1 MMRLNELLPMKT
13 QWACVLCLCTSLSM
27 NAQAFDLQA
36 AWDAALGYD
45 ASHSAA
51 AYQRLAAQENIPQA
65 RAALLPQVSLNGS
78 YQRNHPIKPDA
89 DSNNSYGYSVQATQ
103 TLFDASKYADYKQGK
118 LAAKLADAQFDLSEQ
133 QLLLNVSQAYF
144 DVLTAY
150 DLISA
155 SKASKKLYQRQ
166 LEQAKT
172 MFDVGAATIVDT
184 HEAQAGLDNAQVQ
197 VLNAEQ
203 KLHLAQQKLEYYT
216 GLNPLDIERIDDKQV
231 NRILNRKTLAEWQ
244 QLAYLSNTNISAKH
258 LAVEQAQA
266 AVQKAKANRYPTVE
280 LQAAYQDQHQQVSN
294 MGFSENV
301 HNKGASIGVNLSMPL
316 YTGGAL
322 SSQVRQTQFELL
334 QREDELTASKRDT
347 DLQVR
352 EQYLNVQSG
361 LAQVNA
367 LEQLVLTNRKK
378 LESSQLGQ
386 QVGVRSNLDVI
397 DAQRTMAESEQQLA
411 KARYDYLQAQ
421 LALAQA
427 AGQLQTGEALRQIND
442 AIRQQPLRK
451 TP

>member
-1 MMRLNELLPMKT
+1 MMRLNELFPMKT
-13 QWACVLCLCTSLSM
+13 KWACVLCLCTSWSM
-27 NAQAFDLQA
+27 SAQAFDLQA

-78 YQRNHPIKPDA
+78 YQRNHPIEPDA

-155 SKASKKLYQRQ
+155 SKASKTLYERQ

-216 GLNPLDIERIDDKQV
+216 GLNPADIERIDGKQV

-334 QREDELTASKRDT
+334 QREDEFTASKRDT

>member
-118 LAAKLADAQFDLSEQ
+118 LAAKLADVQFDLSEQ

-216 GLNPLDIERIDDKQV
+216 GLNPVDIERIDGKQV

-397 DAQRTMAESEQQLA
+397 DAQRTLAESEQQLA

>member
-78 YQRNHPIKPDA
+78 YQRNYPIEPDA

-334 QREDELTASKRDT
+334 QREDELTASKRDA

-397 DAQRTMAESEQQLA
+397 DAQRTLAESEQQLA

>member
-1 MMRLNELLPMKT
+1 MKT
-13 QWACVLCLCTSLSM
+13 KWAWVLCLCSSWSM

-65 RAALLPQVSLNGS
+65 RAALLPQVSLNGT
-78 YQRNHPIKPDA
+78 YQRNYPIEPDA

-155 SKASKKLYQRQ
+155 SKASKILYERQ

-216 GLNPLDIERIDDKQV
+216 GLNPTDIERIDGKQV
-231 NRILNRKTLAEWQ
+231 KRILNRKTLTEWQ
-244 QLAYLSNTNISAKH
+244 QLAYLSNTHISAKH

-266 AVQKAKANRYPTVE
+266 SVQKAKANRYPTVE

-294 MGFSENV
+294 LGFSEKV

-322 SSQVRQTQFELL
+322 SSQVRQAQLELL

-397 DAQRTMAESEQQLA
+397 DAQKTLAESEQQLA

>member
-13 QWACVLCLCTSLSM
+13 KWACVLCLCTSWSM
-27 NAQAFDLQA
+27 SVQAFDLQA

-78 YQRNHPIKPDA
+78 YQRNHPIEPDA
-89 DSNNSYGYSVQATQ
+89 DSSNSYGYSIQATQ

-155 SKASKKLYQRQ
+155 SKASKILYERQ

-216 GLNPLDIERIDDKQV
+216 GLNPADIERIDGKQV

-397 DAQRTMAESEQQLA
+397 DAQRTLAESEQQLA

>member
-216 GLNPLDIERIDDKQV
+216 GLNPVDIERIDGKQV

-397 DAQRTMAESEQQLA
+397 DAQRTLAESEQQLA

>member
-78 YQRNHPIKPDA
+78 YQRNHPIEPDA

-155 SKASKKLYQRQ
+155 SKASKLLYERQ

-216 GLNPLDIERIDDKQV
+216 GLNPADIERIDGKQV

-294 MGFSENV
+294 MGFSEKV

-397 DAQRTMAESEQQLA
+397 DAQRTLAESEQQLA

>member
-1 MMRLNELLPMKT
+1 MMRLNELFPIKT
-13 QWACVLCLCTSLSM
+13 KWVCVLCLCSSWSM
-27 NAQAFDLQA
+27 SAQAFDLQA

-266 AVQKAKANRYPTVE
+266 AVQKAKANC
-280 LQAAYQDQHQQVSN
+280 AC
-294 MGFSENV
+294 
-301 HNKGASIGVNLSMPL
+301 K
-316 YTGGAL
+316 
-322 SSQVRQTQFELL
+322 
-334 QREDELTASKRDT
+334 
-347 DLQVR
+347 
-352 EQYLNVQSG
+352 
-361 LAQVNA
+361 
-367 LEQLVLTNRKK
+367 
-378 LESSQLGQ
+378 
-386 QVGVRSNLDVI
+386 
-397 DAQRTMAESEQQLA
+397 
-411 KARYDYLQAQ
+411 
-421 LALAQA
+421 
-427 AGQLQTGEALRQIND
+427 
-442 AIRQQPLRK
+442 
-451 TP
+451 

>member
-78 YQRNHPIKPDA
+78 YQRNYPIEPDA

-103 TLFDASKYADYKQGK
+103 ILFDASKYADYKQGK
-118 LAAKLADAQFDLSEQ
+118 LAAKLADVQFDLSEQ

-216 GLNPLDIERIDDKQV
+216 GLNPLDIERIDGKQV

-397 DAQRTMAESEQQLA
+397 DAQRTLAESEQQLA

>member
-78 YQRNHPIKPDA
+78 YQRNYPIEPDA

-103 TLFDASKYADYKQGK
+103 ILFDASKYADYKQGK
-118 LAAKLADAQFDLSEQ
+118 LAAKLADVQFDLSEQ

-397 DAQRTMAESEQQLA
+397 DAQRTLAESEQQLA

>member
-78 YQRNHPIKPDA
+78 YQRNYPIEPDA

-103 TLFDASKYADYKQGK
+103 ILFDASKYADYKQGK

-155 SKASKKLYQRQ
+155 SSASKKLYQRQ

-334 QREDELTASKRDT
+334 QREDELTASKRDA

-397 DAQRTMAESEQQLA
+397 DAQRTLAESEQQLA

>member
-78 YQRNHPIKPDA
+78 YQRNYPIEPDA

-118 LAAKLADAQFDLSEQ
+118 LAAKLADVQFDLSEQ

-155 SKASKKLYQRQ
+155 SKASKILYERQ

-184 HEAQAGLDNAQVQ
+184 YEAQAGLDNAQVQ

-216 GLNPLDIERIDDKQV
+216 GLNPVDIERIDGKQV

-397 DAQRTMAESEQQLA
+397 DAQRTLAESEQQLA

>member
-51 AYQRLAAQENIPQA
+51 AYQRLAAQESIPQA

-397 DAQRTMAESEQQLA
+397 DAQRTLAESEQQLA

>member
-155 SKASKKLYQRQ
+155 SKASKILYERQ

-397 DAQRTMAESEQQLA
+397 DAQRTLAESEQQLA

>member
-216 GLNPLDIERIDDKQV
+216 GLNPVDIERIDDKQV

-397 DAQRTMAESEQQLA
+397 DAQRTLAESEQQLA

>member
-13 QWACVLCLCTSLSM
+13 KWACVLCLCTSWSM
-27 NAQAFDLQA
+27 SVQAFDLQA

-51 AYQRLAAQENIPQA
+51 AYQRLAAQESIPQA

-78 YQRNHPIKPDA
+78 YQRNYPIEPDA

-155 SKASKKLYQRQ
+155 SKASKTLYERQ

-216 GLNPLDIERIDDKQV
+216 GLNPADIERIDGKQV

-294 MGFSENV
+294 MGFSEKV

-334 QREDELTASKRDT
+334 QREDEFTASKRDT

-397 DAQRTMAESEQQLA
+397 DAQRTLAESEQQLA

>member
-13 QWACVLCLCTSLSM
+13 KWACVLCLCTSWSM
-27 NAQAFDLQA
+27 SVQAFDLQA

-78 YQRNHPIKPDA
+78 YQRNHPIEPDA

-155 SKASKKLYQRQ
+155 SKASKTLYERQ

-216 GLNPLDIERIDDKQV
+216 GLNPADIERIDGKQV

-397 DAQRTMAESEQQLA
+397 DAQRTLAESEQQLA

>member
-103 TLFDASKYADYKQGK
+103 ILFDASKYADYKQGK

-397 DAQRTMAESEQQLA
+397 DAQRTLAESEQQLA

>member
-1 MMRLNELLPMKT
+1 M
-13 QWACVLCLCTSLSM
+13 S
-27 NAQAFDLQA
+27 AQAFDLQA

-78 YQRNHPIKPDA
+78 YQRNYPIEPDA

-155 SKASKKLYQRQ
+155 SKASKTLYERQ

-216 GLNPLDIERIDDKQV
+216 GLNPTDIERIDGKQV

-316 YTGGAL
+316 YTGGTL

-397 DAQRTMAESEQQLA
+397 DAQRTLAESEQQLA

>member
-78 YQRNHPIKPDA
+78 YQRNYPIEPDA

-103 TLFDASKYADYKQGK
+103 ILFDASKYADYKQGK

-397 DAQRTMAESEQQLA
+397 DAQRTLAESEQQLA

-427 AGQLQTGEALRQIND
+427 AGQLQTGEALRQIKD

>member
-78 YQRNHPIKPDA
+78 YQRNHPIEPDA

-155 SKASKKLYQRQ
+155 SKASKLLYERQ

-216 GLNPLDIERIDDKQV
+216 GLNPADIERIDGKQV

-397 DAQRTMAESEQQLA
+397 DAQRTLAESEQQLA

>member
-397 DAQRTMAESEQQLA
+397 DAQRTLAESEQQLA

>member
-78 YQRNHPIKPDA
+78 YQRNYPIEPDA

-103 TLFDASKYADYKQGK
+103 ILFDASKYADYKQGK

-155 SKASKKLYQRQ
+155 SKASKILYERQ

-216 GLNPLDIERIDDKQV
+216 GLNPADIERIDGKQV

-397 DAQRTMAESEQQLA
+397 DAQRTLAESEQQLA

>member
-78 YQRNHPIKPDA
+78 YQRNHPIEPDA
-89 DSNNSYGYSVQATQ
+89 DSNNSYGYSIQATQ

-155 SKASKKLYQRQ
+155 SKASKILYERQ

-172 MFDVGAATIVDT
+172 MFDVGAATIIDT

-216 GLNPLDIERIDDKQV
+216 GLNPADIERIDGKQV

-334 QREDELTASKRDT
+334 QREDEFTASKRDT

>member
-78 YQRNHPIKPDA
+78 YQRNYPIEPDA

-103 TLFDASKYADYKQGK
+103 ILFDASKYADYKQGK
-118 LAAKLADAQFDLSEQ
+118 LAAKLADVQFDLSEQ

-155 SKASKKLYQRQ
+155 SKASKILYERQ

-334 QREDELTASKRDT
+334 QREDELTASKRDA

-397 DAQRTMAESEQQLA
+397 DAQRTLAESEQQLA

>member
-78 YQRNHPIKPDA
+78 YQRNYPIEPDA

-118 LAAKLADAQFDLSEQ
+118 LAAKLADVQFDLSEQ

-155 SKASKKLYQRQ
+155 SKASKILYERQ

-216 GLNPLDIERIDDKQV
+216 GLNPVDIERIDGKQV

-397 DAQRTMAESEQQLA
+397 DAQRTLAESEQQLA